1 MTRTQEREQA
11 FIMIFEK
18 AFNSDITLDELFS
31 YAYETE
37 SFEKSLF
44 CETLTK
50 SVFEN
55 LDAID
60 SVIEKYSIGWKI
72 SRLPKVMLS
81 ILRLA
86 VCEIMFV
93 DSIPES
99 VSANEAVELAKKY
112 ATDADASFIN
122 GIIGTYLR
130 ETNTN
135 E

>member
-72 SRLPKVMLS
+72 SRLPKVTLS

-86 VCEIMFV
+86 FCEIMFV

-130 ETNTN
+130 EKNTN

>member
-18 AFNSDITLDELFS
+18 AFNSDVSLDELFS
-31 YAYETE
+31 YAYETG

-44 CETLTK
+44 CESLTK

-55 LDAID
+55 LEAID
-60 SVIEKYSIGWKI
+60 GVIEKYSIGWKI
-72 SRLPKVMLS
+72 ARLPKVTLS

-93 DSIPES
+93 DSVPES

-112 ATDADASFIN
+112 ACESDASFIN
-122 GIIGTYLR
+122 GIIGTFLR
-130 ETNTN
+130 EKKSD

>member
-18 AFNSDITLDELFS
+18 AFNSDVGLDELFS

-37 SFEKSLF
+37 SFEKSVFSEALVK
-44 CETLTK
+44 T
-50 SVFEN
+50 VFEN
-55 LDAID
+55 LEAID

-72 SRLPKVMLS
+72 SRLPKVTLS

-112 ATDADASFIN
+112 ATEADASFIN

-130 ETNTN
+130 DNKSN